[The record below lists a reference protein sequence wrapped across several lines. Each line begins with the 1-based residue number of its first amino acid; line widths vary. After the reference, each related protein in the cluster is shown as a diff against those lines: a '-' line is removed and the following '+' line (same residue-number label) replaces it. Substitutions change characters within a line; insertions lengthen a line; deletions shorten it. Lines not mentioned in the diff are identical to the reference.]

1 MVVVGG
7 IVVVV
12 VVVVVVVSIVVTGAV
27 VVDSSSTVVSVTSG
41 AETSVA
47 TDVSVAYCDADSA
60 PQPVTITISKVAE
73 ILASFTVLTLVVRD
87 VQKSEAH

>member
-12 VVVVVVVSIVVTGAV
+12 VVVVVVASIVVTGAV
-27 VVDSSSTVVSVTSG
+27 VVDSSSAVVSVTSC

-60 PQPVTITISKVAE
+60 PQPETTTNRKIAE
-73 ILASFTVLTLVVRD
+73 IFASFTVLTLVVRD